1 MWTLSV
7 SYSNALKSLEYR
19 FLLSHRKNIFTL
31 GDTIDNDYSA
41 ELYEVSGHEK
51 LIQLL
56 CENDLDGI
64 EKWILSFSEELT
76 QNYKNKQFIFIRIY
90 QLLGHLLKF
99 LCDMALEAMTWKK
112 TLLKPINTLTL
123 FQQVLRSSNGFLV
136 YARQYLIKLIFQHR
150 VVKNMFVLLLSIIY
164 TNIIKTTPY
173 V

>member
-1 MWTLSV
+1 MSDTIKELFNEHFSLIHTLTSFDEIVLVIAHNYSNQKYLYNTSYDLLTELLQLYKNSFFELNIGIGNIVKYLWTLSV

-19 FLLSHRKNIFTL
+19 FFFPQKNIFTL

-90 QLLGHLLKF
+90 QLLG
-99 LCDMALEAMTWKK
+99 MGTR
-112 TLLKPINTLTL
+112 
-123 FQQVLRSSNGFLV
+123 RSS
-136 YARQYLIKLIFQHR
+136 Y
-150 VVKNMFVLLLSIIY
+150 
-164 TNIIKTTPY
+164 
-173 V
+173 

>member
-1 MWTLSV
+1 MGIR
-7 SYSNALKSLEYR
+7 SN
-19 FLLSHRKNIFTL
+19 
-31 GDTIDNDYSA
+31 
-41 ELYEVSGHEK
+41 
-51 LIQLL
+51 
-56 CENDLDGI
+56 
-64 EKWILSFSEELT
+64 
-76 QNYKNKQFIFIRIY
+76 
-90 QLLGHLLKF
+90 
-99 LCDMALEAMTWKK
+99 DMEK